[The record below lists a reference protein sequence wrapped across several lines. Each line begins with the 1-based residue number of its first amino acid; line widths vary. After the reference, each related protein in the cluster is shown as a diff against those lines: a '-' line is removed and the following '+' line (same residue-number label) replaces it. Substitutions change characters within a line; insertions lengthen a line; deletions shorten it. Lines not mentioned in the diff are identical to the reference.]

1 MRACFADAFYFLALV
16 NRHDQAH
23 AKALAA
29 SQELAGR
36 HVVTTQWVLTEVGD
50 ALAAPRFRGAFA
62 TLLAPSESDPTVDI
76 VVSNQQLWQEGV
88 DLYNHRPDKSWSLTD
103 CISFAVMR
111 QRGITDAL
119 TGDRHFEQAGF
130 NALLA

>member
-1 MRACFADAFYFLALV
+1 
-16 NRHDQAH
+16 
-23 AKALAA
+23 
-29 SQELAGR
+29 
-36 HVVTTQWVLTEVGD
+36 VLTEVAD
-50 ALAAPRFRGAFA
+50 ALAKPKLRGGF
-62 TLLAPSESDPTVDI
+62 TRLLNLLESDPDVDI
-76 VVSNQQLWQEGV
+76 VAPEVADWRRGV
-88 DLYNHRPDKSWSLTD
+88 ELYNHRPDKSWSLTD